1 MQLNRGL
8 VFWGLGLVT
17 AGLVALAVQQ
27 GYVDRQALS
36 GAWRLWPVVLIAIGL
51 AIILSRTQFA
61 LVGTIVAALVVG
73 AAGGLLFSIGPGFG
87 ACGDPASGGS
97 LNTEEGAFTGDEA
110 SVELDFSC
118 GRLEVGLTDGDG
130 WQATAEESDGGE
142 AAIDSTDSS
151 LMVSSSTRRFMAR
164 EEHWRITLGSDV
176 TYALSIDANAAT
188 GFLDLGT
195 GRFTELTVDPNAG
208 SLTLN
213 LYGTSVEA
221 LDLSMN
227 AGTATVLVD
236 NETDVDGTLSTN
248 AGSIELC
255 AKPGTALRISVEENV
270 AFSHDLESSDLVRSG
285 DTWTSDGFQGA
296 DHHVDLQLEGNAAS
310 FSLNPEEG
318 CA

>member
-8 VFWGLGLVT
+8 VFWGMALVT

-61 LVGTIVAALVVG
+61 LLGTIVAALVVG
-73 AAGGLLFSIGPGFG
+73 AAGGLLFSIGPGFA
-87 ACGDPASGGS
+87 ACGDAEAGGS
-97 LNTEEGAFTGDEA
+97 LDTQEGAFTGDEA

-118 GRLEVGLTDGDG
+118 GTLEVGLTDGGG
-130 WQATAEESDGGE
+130 WRATTGV
-142 AAIDSTDSS
+142 AIDSTDSS
-151 LMVSSSTRRFMAR
+151 LSVSSPSQGFMTGD
-164 EEHWRITLGSDV
+164 EHWQITLGRDV
-176 TYALSIDANAAT
+176 TYVISLEANAAT
-188 GFLDLGT
+188 SFLDLGA

-227 AGTATVLVD
+227 AGTATVIVD
-236 NETDVDGTLSTN
+236 NETDVDGTLSSN
-248 AGSIELC
+248 AGSIQLC
-255 AKPGTALRISVEENV
+255 AEPGTALRISVEENV
-270 AFSHDLESSDLVRSG
+270 AFSHDLETSDLVRGG
-285 DTWTSDGFQGA
+285 DTWTSDGFEDA
-296 DHHVDLQLEGNAAS
+296 DHHVDLRLEGNAAS